1 MSKLPDGLEPIDPL
15 TWRTIIARCLLGS
28 TVKLVA
34 YTLANYASPN
44 GADVRPGEA
53 LVMKDTE
60 LGETTVRSA
69 MAMLRDVGLIYRT
82 FEASTTGLRDKADAY
97 RLTFPGDLEQRIA
110 MWDPKR
116 KRITRGGVEQAPPT
130 PKPRR
135 KKGDPPATD
144 AGGSPVDNSPPP
156 ATDTGGDRD
165 ENQGETDA
173 PDDVPGGNH
182 RQEITEPPA
191 TDAETTGNT
200 CPPPSHVPSHRPSH
214 NSGFSPY
221 VAEVE
226 GKPAERREPSAHDP
240 PAYRQPPLM
249 VAVPSADADYDTARS
264 ALAALGP
271 EAMDTWIT
279 AAHAELGDTETRKL
293 ILRAV
298 ELAQGR
304 PA

>member
-15 TWRTIIARCLLGS
+15 TWRTIVARCLLGS

-34 YTLANYASPN
+34 YTLANYASSN
-44 GADVRPGEA
+44 GADVHPGEA

-69 MAMLRDVGLIYRT
+69 MATLREVGLIYRT
-82 FEASTTGLRDKADAY
+82 FEASTTGLRDKADDY
-97 RLTFPGDLEQRIA
+97 QLTFPDDLEARIA

-116 KRITRGGVEQAPPT
+116 KKITRGGVEQAPPA
-130 PKPRR
+130 PKKRP
-135 KKGDPPATD
+135 KKGNPPAGD

-156 ATDTGGDRD
+156 AGDAGGDRD
-165 ENQGETDA
+165 ENRAETDA
-173 PDDVPGGNH
+173 SDGLPAGNH

-191 TDAETTGNT
+191 GDAETTGNT

-221 VAEVE
+221 GAELE
-226 GKPAERREPSAHDP
+226 GKPAARCEPSAKDPP
-240 PAYRQPPLM
+240 PAYRQSPLM
-249 VAVPSADADYDTARS
+249 TVVPSADTEYDTARAS
-264 ALAALGP
+264 LAALGP
-271 EAMDTWIT
+271 DAMDTWLA
-279 AAHAELGDTETRKL
+279 AAHAALGDATTRQI
-293 ILRAV
+293 ILHAAD
-298 ELAQGR
+298 LARR